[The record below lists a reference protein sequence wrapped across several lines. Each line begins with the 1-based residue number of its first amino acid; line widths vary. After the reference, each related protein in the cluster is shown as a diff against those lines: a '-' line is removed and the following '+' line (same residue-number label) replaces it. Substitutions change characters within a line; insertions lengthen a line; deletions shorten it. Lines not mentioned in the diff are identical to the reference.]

1 MVLFQENET
10 TSESGSA
17 TENVSTLVN
26 QCVDLCK
33 KDNIS
38 NPVTILQILQEKLVI
53 GRPLEINEKTEAT
66 GINGETNFILVD
78 RNSIVETAFSEI
90 KDITD
95 LRKCLEVQFY
105 GEVGKLASSILHRD
119 ENYLPGNRVIK
130 LFFMLNSTEHEIYPG
145 HKN

>member
-1 MVLFQENET
+1 MIVLFQENET
-10 TSESGSA
+10 KSESGSA

-33 KDNIS
+33 KDDIS

-53 GRPLEINEKTEAT
+53 GRPLEINEETEAT

-119 ENYLPGNRVIK
+119 ENYLPGNGIIK
-130 LFFMLNSTEHEIYPG
+130 LFSC
-145 HKN
+145 